1 MEVKISYPWDSA
13 MCSQGS
19 QGSRERAAAPA
30 PPFSRH
36 GQPQSGQ
43 LSCQTDVPGNA
54 VRANTESSKPI
65 MSFQDEKA
73 REVKN
78 FACGGLA
85 REFTAIAALAEDL
98 SSIPNTLMS
107 THNCLTPTPGI

>member
-1 MEVKISYPWDSA
+1 
-13 MCSQGS
+13 
-19 QGSRERAAAPA
+19 
-30 PPFSRH
+30 
-36 GQPQSGQ
+36 
-43 LSCQTDVPGNA
+43 
-54 VRANTESSKPI
+54 